1 MLARTMTTSV
11 DDQDGETQEAVDAAW
26 DAEILRR
33 LEDIK
38 LGRAELVPWEQVVR
52 RINERYG
59 WTSK

>member
-1 MLARTMTTSV
+1 MTTSV